1 MAKATAKKTK
11 ILQALNE
18 VKRAEVTAVLTF
30 MAHEDALRNL
40 GLDVLAELYHE
51 EAVEEMGHANKI
63 AERIYFLGG
72 EPDPMPLVKPAIG
85 QDLVRILKNDI
96 AMEAGQIERIK
107 KVVRLAW
114 EDGDAGTRTM
124 LETILTD
131 EEHHFADLSNLLE
144 NFQKYGFEYLAYM
157 NSAKGDAPAH

>member
-1 MAKATAKKTK
+1 MAKKTAKQNK

-18 VKRAEVTAVLTF
+18 VKKAEVTAVLTF

-40 GLDVLAELYHE
+40 GLDVLADLYHE

-72 EPDPMPLVKPAIG
+72 VPDPMPLVKPAIG
-85 QDLVRILKNDI
+85 QELVKILENDI

-107 KVVRLAW
+107 KVVKLAW

-124 LETILTD
+124 LEAILSD
-131 EEHHFADLSNLLE
+131 EEHHFQELSNLLE
-144 NFQKYGFEYLAYM
+144 NFKKYGFEYLAYM
-157 NSAKGDAPAH
+157 KGGKGEAPGH